1 MLASTLAAAATG
13 PGAHAPVSAAAQLL
27 RLAGFQRGWR
37 DQTNLEMA
45 ASPDDAQ
52 LVTRAQAGRLDAFEE
67 LVRRYRQPIYQVAL
81 RMLGHAADAED
92 ATQDAFVQAWRNLAG
107 FRADAAFSTWMYRI
121 VINRCLNVRRARR
134 RTEPLPAGREA
145 PASRPDRIV
154 EARWEVEDLKLA
166 IARLSP
172 EQRAPFVL
180 RELEGR
186 SYQEI
191 AEALELSVPAV
202 KSRLHRARLEV
213 LAAMRGWR
221 Q

>member
-1 MLASTLAAAATG
+1 VE
-13 PGAHAPVSAAAQLL
+13 PAQLL
-27 RLAGFQRGWR
+27 RLAGFQQGWR
-37 DQTNLEMA
+37 DQTNLEMV

-81 RMLGHAADAED
+81 RMLGDAADAED

-121 VINRCLNVRRARR
+121 VINRCLNVLRARR
-134 RTEPLPAGREA
+134 RTEPLPVGREA

-191 AEALELSVPAV
+191 AEVLELSVPAV